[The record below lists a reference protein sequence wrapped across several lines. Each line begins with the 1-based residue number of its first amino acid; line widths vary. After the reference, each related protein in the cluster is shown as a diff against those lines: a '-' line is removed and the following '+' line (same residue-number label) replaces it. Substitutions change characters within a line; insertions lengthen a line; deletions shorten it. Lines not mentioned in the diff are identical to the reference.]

1 MKTLQKFLS
10 LLLFLALFVSV
21 TALKAK
27 AVEANEETAFE
38 GTVFQ
43 SEEITEPGYRC
54 ISAIEEETT
63 ESEGAVFQ
71 SEEVTEPGYRCISAN
86 EEETTEYEETVF
98 QSEEVT
104 QASFRCISAM
114 AYEETET
121 SEEVAEEVTEAPTQY
136 GNLQIT
142 KEITSD
148 HAVPQSVM
156 DTVFE
161 VNVNLGA
168 SMAGEMV
175 TMSNSQ
181 RQSLYGVMLDEEG
194 SMTIRLKANQTV
206 RLLRLP
212 AGTEVAITEPDPGS
226 DFETTEGDNVLVVP
240 PEGDAIA
247 VVTKRYT
254 PNVVSDT
261 QETAEESR
269 QETSQTTRTAPDLS
283 NPNTNP
289 PTDDPVDLLLLTA
302 LLLLSSGA
310 LIAVL
315 AGRKEAA

>member
-43 SEEITEPGYRC
+43 SEE
-54 ISAIEEETT
+54 
-63 ESEGAVFQ
+63 
-71 SEEVTEPGYRCISAN
+71 VTELGYRCISAN
-86 EEETTEYEETVF
+86 EEETTEYEETVS
-98 QSEEVT
+98 QTEEVT
-104 QASFRCISAM
+104 EASYRCISAIEEETAEYEETVFQTEEVAVASFRCISVM

-121 SEEVAEEVTEAPTQY
+121 SEEVTEAPTQY

-247 VVTKRYT
+247 VMTKRYT

-269 QETSQTTRTAPDLS
+269 QETSQTARTAPDLS
-283 NPNTNP
+283 DPNTNP
-289 PTDDPVDLLLLTA
+289 PTDDPVDLLLLAA

-315 AGRKEAA
+315 VGRKEAA